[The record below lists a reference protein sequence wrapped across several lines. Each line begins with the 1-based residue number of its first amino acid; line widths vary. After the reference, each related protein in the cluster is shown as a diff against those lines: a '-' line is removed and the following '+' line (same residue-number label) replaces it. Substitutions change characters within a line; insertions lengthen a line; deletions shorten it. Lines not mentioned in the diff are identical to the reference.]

1 MNAPSYNIHPQR
13 AKVWPFLLMMAVIA
27 ASSRSHLATP
37 DLSFTMSP
45 DKIAHFLVF
54 GLLAT
59 SILRIP
65 FFFKLGWH
73 GAVAAACIVSIC
85 GIMDEF
91 RQSMTPGRA
100 VELNDW
106 IADTLGAIVAVIAYR
121 YWGLYRRTLEWAPLT
136 KKAAPNKEQPES
148 A

>member
-1 MNAPSYNIHPQR
+1 M
-13 AKVWPFLLMMAVIA
+13 LAVIA

-45 DKIAHFLVF
+45 DKLAHFLVF

-65 FFFKLGWH
+65 FFFKLRWR
-73 GAVAAACIVSIC
+73 GALAAACIVSIC
-85 GIMDEF
+85 GMMDEF

-100 VELNDW
+100 VEFNDW
-106 IADTLGAIVAVIAYR
+106 LADTSGAFVAVIVYR
-121 YWGLYRRTLEWAPLT
+121 YWHFYRRILEFPVFH
-136 KKAAPNKEQPES
+136 KKAAPNRAQPES
-148 A
+148 